1 MNVKQTGLQISS
13 DLDLLINVEKDSEG
27 LITSGL
33 VIGDTLYQNQY
44 IILSAQKGELK
55 ENPLLGV
62 GIEDMAN
69 DEDVLPWKK
78 SIREEL
84 AKDGMKVDTLTIDKS
99 TGEMILKAVYE

>member
-1 MNVKQTGLQISS
+1 MSKKTGIQLDSDIDLFIS
-13 DLDLLINVEKDSEG
+13 VEKDSSG

-55 ENPLLGV
+55 EEPLLGV
-62 GIEDMAN
+62 GIGDMTN
-69 DEDVLPWKK
+69 DEDLAPWKK

-84 AKDGMKVDTLTIDKS
+84 YKDGIAVDTLTISSS
-99 TGEMILKAVYE
+99 TKEMILKADYE